1 MRYEGSLIQWNDER
15 GFGWIRAQGEDEK
28 IFVHISAFVP
38 RPPADQRPQ
47 IGQRL
52 EFSIGMDKGK
62 KRAEQVSWRA
72 ASAPAVQ
79 NKPRTAQSQGQR
91 RNGQGTASS
100 GGWHASSRLSYSVVL
115 VWLLLMLAYTLIWG
129 SPKWMWPGYALMSV
143 LTFALYNQ
151 DKWAAKHGHWRI
163 AEKTLQTMALLGG
176 WPGAVLGQQWLR
188 HKSSK
193 TEFQLQFWFWVLLHM
208 AVMLWVLSPWGRVH
222 WV

>member
-1 MRYEGSLIQWNDER
+1 MRFEGSLIQWNDER
-15 GFGWIRAQGEDEK
+15 GFGWIRAQGADEK

-47 IGQRL
+47 VGQKL

-72 ASAPAVQ
+72 ASAPAAQ
-79 NKPRTAQSQGQR
+79 SKPRAAQQ
-91 RNGQGTASS
+91 RNGQGTSSASS
-100 GGWHASSRLSYSVVL
+100 SLGGWHASSRFSYSVVL
-115 VWLLLMLAYTLIWG
+115 IWLLLMLGYTLIWG
-129 SPKWMWPGYALMSV
+129 SPKGMWPGYALMSV

-163 AEKTLQTMALLGG
+163 SEKTLQTMALLGG

-193 TEFQLQFWFWVLLHM
+193 TEFQLQFWLYVLLHIV
-208 AVMLWVLSPWGRVH
+208 VMLWVLSPWGRVH